1 MSQVKTAILTLC
13 VSSLLSCG
21 FDEESLPE
29 VQLPEVHPS
38 PFREAVE
45 MPLHGISLA
54 LAAEYGDL
62 AKIEELHDTSTEI
75 DWPED
80 GARAAKLAARGGQE
94 DAVRLLLAYG
104 VCDEP
109 SEVCAAAIAEAESRQ
124 YTRIVALFRSSPPFR

>member
-1 MSQVKTAILTLC
+1 MSHVKTAMLSLC

-29 VQLPEVHPS
+29 VRNPEVHAL

-45 MPLHGISLA
+45 MPLHRISLA

-62 AKIEELHDTSTEI
+62 GEIEELHETSTEI

-94 DAVRLLLAYG
+94 DVVRLLLAYG

-109 SEVCAAAIAEAESRQ
+109 SDVCAAAIAEAESRQ

>member
-1 MSQVKTAILTLC
+1 MSQVKTAMLSLC
-13 VSSLLSCG
+13 AASLLSCG
-21 FDEESLPE
+21 FDEAGLPE
-29 VQLPEVHPS
+29 VQKLL

-62 AKIEELHDTSTEI
+62 AKIEELHETSTEI

-80 GARAAKLAARGGQE
+80 GARAVKLAARGGQE
-94 DAVRLLLAYG
+94 NAVRLLLAYG

-109 SEVCAAAIAEAESRQ
+109 SEACAAAIAEAEFRQ